1 MCIIGDL
8 KCAASEFAKSAGQ
21 GFLDQIASAVS
32 VSMASAIETL
42 GTFWVG
48 IPTIPLGDTQG
59 NASDPVKFLQSST
72 WWIWSTLMVFSVLYA
87 AGQMIWSRKGQPL
100 MELVAALI
108 RALLASSAGLGA
120 VVILLQV
127 GDSYSRWVLDRSV
140 SGGFTEGLKKL
151 LMTPAANSLQ
161 IFVIVAGI
169 IALIV
174 SLIQICLLVVRSAL
188 SVLLAGT
195 LPLAYSATNTQWGK
209 QWSQKHASWLIAFVL
224 YKPVAATI
232 YAAAFK
238 VTGSALTGKLE
249 GAAESIVGLMS
260 GLVLMVAAL
269 FALPAMMRLI
279 VPAVGAASA
288 GGAMF
293 AGAAVGSAASGAVNM
308 GSRMAGKGGGSG
320 GGGGAAGAGGSGAG
334 GGGAASGATAA
345 KGAAAAKGAGA
356 AAAGAATAGVGAA
369 VMVAGAAINKAK
381 QGGQALQAAVHDAAG
396 EQAPQ
401 GQDKSDDKKNGIRA
415 TAAAA
420 RAAAGG
426 SGSRP
431 PAPSQGSGGARGGSS
446 GSAQPKPEPQPQP
459 ESKKQEKPNG
469 SA

>member
-1 MCIIGDL
+1 MCIIGDF

-151 LMTPAANSLQ
+151 LMSPAANSLQ

-293 AGAAVGSAASGAVNM
+293 AGAAVGGAASGAVNM

-369 VMVAGAAINKAK
+369 VMVAGAAMNKAK
-381 QGGQALQAAVHDAAG
+381 QAGQALQSAVHDAAG

-401 GQDKSDDKKNGIRA
+401 QGSDKQSG
-415 TAAAA
+415 
-420 RAAAGG
+420 GG

-431 PAPSQGSGGARGGSS
+431 PAPSQGNGGARGSGSN
-446 GSAQPKPEPQPQP
+446 GSAQPKPEP
-459 ESKKQEKPNG
+459 KKQEKQEKPDG

>member
-1 MCIIGDL
+1 MCWFWDTGCMAKEAAKAAGDSL
-8 KCAASEFAKSAGQ
+8 M
-21 GFLDQIASAVS
+21 DQIAHNAS
-32 VSMASAIETL
+32 VAMASTIETL
-42 GTFWVG
+42 GSFWVSV
-48 IPTIPLGDTQG
+48 PTIPLGDTQG
-59 NASDPVKFLQSST
+59 NPSDPVGFLQGHT

-100 MELVAALI
+100 TELIAALI
-108 RALLASSAGLGA
+108 RSLLASSAGLGA

-127 GDSYSRWVLDRSV
+127 GDSYSKWILDKSV
-140 SGGFTEGLKKL
+140 EGGFTEGLKN
-151 LMTPAANSLQ
+151 LMMSPAANSLQ
-161 IFVIVAGI
+161 IFMIVAGI
-169 IALIV
+169 IAMLV
-174 SLIQICLLVVRSAL
+174 SLVQICLLIVRSAL

-249 GAAESIVGLMS
+249 GVAESIVGLMS

-293 AGAAVGSAASGAVNM
+293 AGAAVGGAASGAVNM

-334 GGGAASGATAA
+334 GSGAASGATAA

-369 VMVAGAAINKAK
+369 VMVAGAAMNKAK
-381 QGGQALQAAVHDAAG
+381 QAGQALQSAVHDAAG

-401 GQDKSDDKKNGIRA
+401 QGSDKQSG
-415 TAAAA
+415 
-420 RAAAGG
+420 GG

-431 PAPSQGSGGARGGSS
+431 PAPSQGNGGARGSGSN
-446 GSAQPKPEPQPQP
+446 GSAQPKPEP
-459 ESKKQEKPNG
+459 KKQEKPDG